1 MTENSPFL
9 PGNDAAY
16 RRWRERKL
24 AARPRSAGELT
35 VVIGDPLALT
45 EAERGAII
53 ANCRRSN
60 LCFYRARRAPRDRAA
75 FKRLG
80 EQIGLAALVGNPC
93 ADAARISHIT
103 AVPGSRYI
111 PYTNKA
117 LNWHTDGYY
126 NEPGDTV
133 RAFSMH
139 CLQPAGRGGEN
150 HYLDPELIY
159 ILLRDDDPRHIE
171 RLMHPRAMTL
181 PANMDNGAV
190 VRPARSAPV
199 FAVDAGGAL
208 LMRYSARARHIEWRA
223 ECRAAA
229 ARLGEALEEAAQWRI
244 SRRLAASEGVICNNV
259 LHNRAA
265 FEDDGAHARHLYRA
279 RYRDRVEGGGW
290 RSLMGGAPC

>member
-1 MTENSPFL
+1 MTENTPFL
-9 PGNDAAY
+9 PGNEDAY

-24 AARPRSAGELT
+24 AARPRSADELT

-45 EAERGAII
+45 DDERNAII

-75 FKRLG
+75 FRRLG
-80 EQIGLAALVGNPC
+80 EQLGLAALVGNPC
-93 ADAARISHIT
+93 ADDERISHIK

-111 PYTNKA
+111 PYTRKA

-126 NEPGDTV
+126 NEPDDTV

-139 CLQPAGRGGEN
+139 CLHPAGRGGEN

-159 ILLRDDDPRHIE
+159 ILLRDDDPRLIKP
-171 RLMHPRAMTL
+171 LMHPRAMTL
-181 PANMDNGAV
+181 PANVENGVAI
-190 VRPARSAPV
+190 RPARSVPV
-199 FAVDAGGAL
+199 FTVEEGGAL
-208 LMRYSARARHIEWRA
+208 LMRYSARARHIEWRE

-229 ARLGEALEEAAQWRI
+229 ARLGEILEEAGGCRI
-244 SRRLAASEGVICNNV
+244 VRRLAASEGVICNNV
-259 LHNRAA
+259 LHNRTA
-265 FEDDGAHARHLYRA
+265 FEDGAAGARLLYRA

-290 RSLMGGAPC
+290 QSLMRNGSC